1 MVNKTDTESVQPTA
15 QNALETTPAGGALV
29 VSRTARALAEASLSA
44 NTRASYASA
53 LRRLD
58 DWLAARPAT
67 DEILAGYL
75 SELFDAGK
83 ASASASMVVAAV
95 RFRARL
101 SGLESPTGPATE
113 RVLAGFRRKATG
125 RGRGQAKPCTA
136 DNLAAILA
144 TAATPRTNGRGT
156 ESDETARAR
165 GLEDSAIAA
174 LLFQGGLRRSEVAA
188 LRWSDVE
195 AATDG
200 NGLLVTVR
208 TSKTNQDGGDGD
220 IRYLKNGAAAA
231 LRKLREH
238 RSPDDSDLVFDGLSA
253 QSIGNRFGAAAA
265 AAGIETRLT
274 AHSGRVGLASEL
286 TARGASTTET
296 MLAGN
301 WKTARMVAHY
311 SAGAAAELGAVKKYL

>member
-1 MVNKTDTESVQPTA
+1 MSRPF
-15 QNALETTPAGGALV
+15 GFALV
-29 VSRTARALAEASLSA
+29 S
-44 NTRASYASA
+44 
-53 LRRLD
+53 
-58 DWLAARPAT
+58 P
-67 DEILAGYL
+67 
-75 SELFDAGK
+75 
-83 ASASASMVVAAV
+83 VV
-95 RFRARL
+95 
-101 SGLESPTGPATE
+101 ESPTGPATE
-113 RVLAGFRRKATG
+113 RVLAGFRRQATG

-208 TSKTNQDGGDGD
+208 TSKTNQDGGAVD

-265 AAGIETRLT
+265 AAGIEPRLT

>member
-1 MVNKTDTESVQPTA
+1 MQPT
-15 QNALETTPAGGALV
+15 QDALETTPAAGALV
-29 VSRTARALAEASLSA
+29 VTRTARALAEASIAA
-44 NTRASYASA
+44 NTRAAYASA

-58 DWLAARPAT
+58 AWLAGRTAT
-67 DEILAGYL
+67 DETLAGYL

-113 RVLAGFRRKATG
+113 RVLAGFRRQATG

-144 TAATPRTNGRGT
+144 TASLPRTNGRGT

-195 AATDG
+195 AASDG
-200 NGLLVTVR
+200 FGLLVTVR
-208 TSKTNQDGGDGD
+208 TSKTNQDGDDVD

-238 RSPDDSDLVFDGLSA
+238 RSPDDSDLGDLVFDGLSA
-253 QSIGNRFGAAAA
+253 QSIGNRFGAAAT
-265 AAGIETRLT
+265 AAGIEPRLT

-311 SAGAAAELGAVKKYL
+311 SAGAAAERGAVNKYL

>member
-1 MVNKTDTESVQPTA
+1 MNYTDTESV
-15 QNALETTPAGGALV
+15 QNALETTPAAGALV
-29 VSRTARALAEASLSA
+29 VSRTAHALAEASIA
-44 NTRASYASA
+44 PNTRAAYASA

-67 DEILAGYL
+67 DETLAGYL

-83 ASASASMVVAAV
+83 ASASASMVIAAV

-144 TAATPRTNGRGT
+144 TAALPRTNGRGT
-156 ESDETARAR
+156 ESDETASAR

-208 TSKTNQDGGDGD
+208 TSKTNQDGGDVD

-253 QSIGNRFGAAAA
+253 QSIGNRFGAAA

>member
-1 MVNKTDTESVQPTA
+1 MNNKDTEAVLPEA
-15 QNALETTPAGGALV
+15 PNALAPEGAALV
-29 VSRTARALAEASLSA
+29 VTRTARELAEASIA
-44 NTRASYASA
+44 PNTRAAYASA

-58 DWLAARPAT
+58 DWLAGRPST
-67 DEILAGYL
+67 DEALASYL
-75 SELFDAGK
+75 AELFTSGK
-83 ASASASMVVAAV
+83 SPACASMVVAAV

-101 SGLESPTGPATE
+101 ASMESPTGPATE
-113 RVLAGFRRKATG
+113 RVLAGFRRQATE
-125 RGRGQAKPCTA
+125 RGRGQAAPCTA

-144 TAATPRTNGRGT
+144 TAARPRTNGRGT
-156 ESDETARAR
+156 ESDKAALER

-188 LRWSDVE
+188 LRWADIST
-195 AATDG
+195 ATDAK
-200 NGLLVTVR
+200 GLLVSVR
-208 TSKTNQDGGDGD
+208 TSKTNQEGAAAD
-220 IRYLKNGAAAA
+220 IRYLKNGAAEA
-231 LRKLREH
+231 LRKLRAH
-238 RSPDDSDLVFDGLSA
+238 RSPQDSDLVFGGLIP
-253 QSIGNRFGAAAA
+253 QTIGNRFGAAAA

-311 SAGAAAELGAVKKYL
+311 SAGVSAERGAVNKYL